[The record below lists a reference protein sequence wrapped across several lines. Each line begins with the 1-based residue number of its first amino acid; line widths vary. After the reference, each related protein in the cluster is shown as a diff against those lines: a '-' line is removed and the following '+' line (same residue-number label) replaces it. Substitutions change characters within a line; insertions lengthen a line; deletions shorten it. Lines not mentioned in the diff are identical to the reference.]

1 MNKKLK
7 WALIINGF
15 VVVIILTF
23 IVMGGLAA
31 LLDLIQEIR
40 AFSEGFITQIIEKLP
55 IEWGLNQDGKR

>member
-7 WALIINGF
+7 WALIISGY
-15 VVVIILTF
+15 VVLIVLTF
-23 IVMGGLAA
+23 IFIGGLVA

-55 IEWGLNQDGKR
+55 IKRGLAQGW